1 MNYLNKAI
9 LKKNEEHWFTLRDA
23 DYIKNLDNYDI
34 EELQKVYQE
43 EVDANFYVNKWCN
56 SCVSEMIRTLYL
68 ATKYDEQVKEDKKSA
83 DKLVEEVVEQPKVY
97 TEKRG
102 RKSKK

>member
-9 LKKNEEHWFTLRDA
+9 LKKNEEQWITLRDA
-23 DYIKNLDNYDI
+23 DYIKNLDASDI

-56 SCVSEMIRTLYL
+56 SCVSEMVRTLYL
-68 ATKYDEQVKEDKKSA
+68 ATEYDKKEEVKEVKEVK
-83 DKLVEEVVEQPKVY
+83 EEPKVEN
-97 TEKRG
+97 TKPG

>member
-9 LKKNEEHWFTLRDA
+9 LKKNEEHWITLRDA
-23 DYIKNLDNYDI
+23 DYIKNLDASDVQ
-34 EELQKVYQE
+34 ELEKVYQE
-43 EVDANFYVNKWCN
+43 EVDANFFVNKWCN

-68 ATKYDEQVKEDKKSA
+68 ATKYDSQ
-83 DKLVEEVVEQPKVY
+83 EEVKQEPKVQHN
-97 TEKRG
+97 KPG

>member
-9 LKKNEEHWFTLRDA
+9 LKKNEEHWITLRDA
-23 DYIKNLDNYDI
+23 DYIKNLDNTDV

-43 EVDANFYVNKWCN
+43 EVDANFFVNKWCN
-56 SCVSEMIRTLYL
+56 SCVAEMVRTLYL
-68 ATKYDEQVKEDKKSA
+68 ATEYDKQEEVKPVKEELKQ
-83 DKLVEEVVEQPKVY
+83 EVQK
-97 TEKRG
+97 TT

>member
-9 LKKNEEHWFTLRDA
+9 LKKNEEHWITLRDA
-23 DYIKNLDNYDI
+23 DYIKNLDASDI

-43 EVDANFYVNKWCN
+43 EVDESFYVNKWCN
-56 SCVSEMIRTLYL
+56 SCVAEMIRTLYL
-68 ATKYDEQVKEDKKSA
+68 ATEYDKQEEEVV
-83 DKLVEEVVEQPKVY
+83 VEEVKEEVQK
-97 TEKRG
+97 TN

>member
-9 LKKNEEHWFTLRDA
+9 LKKNEQHWITLRDA
-23 DYIKNLDNYDI
+23 DYIKNLDASDI

-56 SCVSEMIRTLYL
+56 SCVSEMVRTLYL
-68 ATKYDEQVKEDKKSA
+68 ATKYDSKEEVKEIKEVK
-83 DKLVEEVVEQPKVY
+83 EEPKVQHN
-97 TEKRG
+97 KPG

>member
-9 LKKNEEHWFTLRDA
+9 LKKNEEHWITLRDA
-23 DYIKNLDNYDI
+23 DYIKNLDASDI

-43 EVDANFYVNKWCN
+43 EVDADFYVNKWCN
-56 SCVSEMIRTLYL
+56 SCVSEMVRTLYL
-68 ATKYDEQVKEDKKSA
+68 ATEYDKKEKVELVKEEPKKQ
-83 DKLVEEVVEQPKVY
+83 VEK
-97 TEKRG
+97 TS

>member
-9 LKKNEEHWFTLRDA
+9 LKKNEEHWITLRDA
-23 DYIKNLDNYDI
+23 DYIKNLDASDI

-68 ATKYDEQVKEDKKSA
+68 ATEYDKQ
-83 DKLVEEVVEQPKVY
+83 EEVKPAKEQPKKEV
-97 TEKRG
+97 EKTT